1 MCGKSLTLP
10 MIFEEALNDGLFPD
24 DWKKGNIVPVHKTD
38 LKTMLINYC
47 PLSLVIIFA
56 KIFEKI
62 IFTSMFEYFIKNE
75 LFTIFQSGFL
85 PGDSCTSKLISI
97 IHEIQKSFDES
108 SPIDVRGIFLD
119 ISKAIDKVWHKGLV
133 CKVTSYGISGNP
145 VKLIENDLTD

>member
-1 MCGKSLTLP
+1 MGASLYFNLRNKSLDSNKSHGCDDISIKMIKMCGKSLTLP

-75 LFTIFQSGFL
+75 LFTIF
-85 PGDSCTSKLISI
+85 
-97 IHEIQKSFDES
+97 
-108 SPIDVRGIFLD
+108 
-119 ISKAIDKVWHKGLV
+119 
-133 CKVTSYGISGNP
+133 
-145 VKLIENDLTD
+145 